1 MGVMASRVLILTF
14 LIGAALM
21 GTANAQWINQRTAGV
36 PRARDGK
43 PNLSAPAP
51 KMKGK
56 PDLTGLW
63 QTDLAAPGE
72 VERVAPGIG
81 ILAEPGDDP
90 TTFNK
95 YLFDVMADKKP
106 DDAKLS
112 PAAEKLFRNQPQPFA
127 VNPCLPGSV
136 PMTEL
141 FPQPKRFV
149 QTPQLLVIL
158 YEGDIPRQIH
168 MDGRALPV
176 DTQPAWVGYSIAKWE
191 GDTLVVQTAGFNPRA
206 PLDLLGHPR
215 SESMRMTERLR
226 RRDFG
231 HLDTHVTID
240 DPTFYSKPITFR
252 YTATL
257 VPDDDLLEFVCTE
270 NEKDVVHLKP

>member
-1 MGVMASRVLILTF
+1 MASRVLILTF
-14 LIGAALM
+14 LIGTALM
-21 GTANAQWINQRTAGV
+21 GTANAQWINQPTPGIPRT
-36 PRARDGK
+36 RDGK

-63 QTDLAAPGE
+63 LTDLAAPGE
-72 VERVAPGIG
+72 IERLVPGVG
-81 ILAEPGDDP
+81 TFAVPGDDGA
-90 TTFNK
+90 TFNR
-95 YLFDVMADKKP
+95 YVWSVLADYKP
-106 DDAKLS
+106 GEVKLS
-112 PAAEKLFRNQPQPFA
+112 PAAEKLFQNQPPA
-127 VNPCLPGSV
+127 PANLCLPGSS
-136 PMTEL
+136 PLNDL
-141 FPQPKRFV
+141 FPMPKRFV

-176 DTQPAWVGYSIAKWE
+176 DPQPAWVGYSIGKWE

-215 SESMRMTERLR
+215 SESMRMTERMR

-231 HLDTHVTID
+231 HLDTQVTID
-240 DPTFYSKPITFR
+240 DPTSYSKPITFR

-257 VPDDDLLEFVCTE
+257 VPDDDLLEWVCTE
-270 NEKDVVHLKP
+270 NEKDSVHLKP